1 VFTADKELV
10 DALLKVLPLISDNA
24 THVCAVIPFSC
35 NDYIAKWID
44 EVREIVAGQ
53 DGAELTEAQTFTTL
67 SASSKMFQFSTALGG
82 LIRHSVTR
90 PGLPLNVVVDFVAA
104 LYGTSRY
111 HSEWHSHKHVVHSDY
126 QYQQHI
132 H

>member
-35 NDYIAKWID
+35 NDYIAKWINQ
-44 EVREIVAGQ
+44 VREIVAGQ
-53 DGAELTEAQTFTTL
+53 DVAELTEAQTFTTL

-90 PGLPLNVVVDFVAA
+90 SGLPLNVVVDFVAA

-111 HSEWHSHKHVVHSDY
+111 RSEWAFP
-126 QYQQHI
+126 
-132 H
+132 